1 MKALSY
7 ALSLTGL
14 LCMIAASLVKGE
26 KMKTILALVFFG
38 NALVATSYVVGG
50 SGLNGAA
57 SCYIGAAQT
66 LINYFFDRKQKPL
79 PAWLIA
85 LYAVAI
91 VVCNLLVGGFTA
103 LGLLAIV
110 ATLTFILCIGQKDGA
125 RYRFWTIVNSV
136 LWCLFDLL
144 SQSYNALITHV
155 ALLTFTVIGM
165 IIHDRKQRSE
175 TAPNS

>member
-1 MKALSY
+1 MNVLSY
-7 ALSLTGL
+7 VLSISGL
-14 LCMIAASLVKGE
+14 ACMIAASLVKG
-26 KMKTILALVFFG
+26 KNMNAILALVFFG

-79 PAWLIA
+79 PPWLIA

-91 VVCNLLVGGFTA
+91 IVCNLLVGGFTA

-125 RYRFWTIVNSV
+125 RYRFWTVVNMV
-136 LWCLFDLL
+136 LWCTYDLF
-144 SQSYNALITHV
+144 SRSYSALVTHV
-155 ALLTFTVIGM
+155 ILLLFTVVGM
-165 IIHDRKQRSE
+165 MVYDRKQR
-175 TAPNS
+175 TAT

>member
-1 MKALSY
+1 MKTLSY
-7 ALSLTGL
+7 VLSVAGL
-14 LCMIAASLVKGE
+14 LCMIAASLVKGK
-26 KMKTILALVFFG
+26 KMETILAFVFFG
-38 NALVATSYVVGG
+38 NALVATSYLIGG

-66 LINYFFDRKQKPL
+66 LINYFFDRKRKPL

-85 LYAVAI
+85 LYAIAI

-125 RYRFWTIVNSV
+125 RYRFWTVVNMV
-136 LWCLFDLL
+136 LWCLFDVL

-155 ALLTFTVIGM
+155 TLLVFTLVGM
-165 IIHDRKQRSE
+165 ILHDRKQGSA
-175 TAPNS
+175 TLHNP